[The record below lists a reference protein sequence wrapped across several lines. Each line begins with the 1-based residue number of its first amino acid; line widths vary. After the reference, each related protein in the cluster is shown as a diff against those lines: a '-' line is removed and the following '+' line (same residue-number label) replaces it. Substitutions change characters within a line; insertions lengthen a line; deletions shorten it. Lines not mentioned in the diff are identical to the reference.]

1 MPFCDNCGQSIAEN
15 QKFCP
20 NCGARNEAAFQGPAT
35 QVPPPPPSEKSE
47 ADLPPPPPP
56 GHKSEVAAPK
66 KLIDLEIDQQDID
79 QAKKTAK
86 RGLTAAFGF
95 AKRGLSKGAELAG
108 KGIEAARDTIEER
121 SASSQGE
128 PAAQGEQRFCPNCG
142 EAVSGSG
149 KFCNHCGQKLE

>member
-1 MPFCDNCGQSIAEN
+1 MP
-15 QKFCP
+15 
-20 NCGARNEAAFQGPAT
+20 
-35 QVPPPPPSEKSE
+35 
-47 ADLPPPPPP
+47 
-56 GHKSEVAAPK
+56 APK
-66 KLIDLEIDQQDID
+66 KLIDLEIDQEDID

-86 RGLTAAFGF
+86 RGFSAAFGF

-121 SASSQGE
+121 SPSSKDE
-128 PAAQGEQRFCPNCG
+128 STAQGEQRFCPNCG